1 LKSGFHPANLLLN
14 QLVCQIGSLISLE
27 NILFI
32 DADQRQNQRFAQR
45 EQRTPVE
52 HDLEREK
59 HTLRLMKGEYRNLT
73 KEFDENFI

>member
-1 LKSGFHPANLLLN
+1 
-14 QLVCQIGSLISLE
+14 LE

-73 KEFDENFI
+73 RVL

>member
-1 LKSGFHPANLLLN
+1 VKILSYPREITS
-14 QLVCQIGSLISLE
+14 VTVIG
-27 NILFI
+27 I

-59 HTLRLMKGEYRNLT
+59 HTLRLMKGEYRNSA
-73 KEFDENFI
+73 KEFHENFI